1 MNTHTNDFDI
11 TDLTALNAMAA
22 QDTVNLTREQATTL
36 TEAIKENLNTLPT
49 FIMLCLKG
57 KAYKA
62 MKYTNVSEWAQ
73 TEFGLSRSRIYQLN
87 IVATAEHA
95 MRNQFNLSA
104 GFTLAEGQFRPL
116 GGDLGAVLNTIAAD
130 LAACDGADTES
141 ARESV
146 VHDSISKMIRA
157 LEQKERDAKAAARKA
172 VPVLAAITDIAPKAE
187 TASAD
192 NVVSFTPRSENTK
205 HIGAVPMSYEL
216 ALVKA
221 KDTGHVLIGLTPDTG
236 TDLVRDALLDAQTV
250 IAELLAFVSV
260 AAAA

>member
-1 MNTHTNDFDI
+1 MNTNTNDFDI

-22 QDTVNLTREQATTL
+22 QDTVSLTREQATTL
-36 TEAIKENLNTLPT
+36 TKAIKENLNTLPT

-62 MKYTNVSEWAQ
+62 MKYTSVSEWAQ
-73 TEFGLSRSRIYQLN
+73 AEFGLSRSRIYQLN

-130 LAACDGADTES
+130 LAACDIADTES

-157 LEQKERDAKAAARKA
+157 LEQKERDAKAAARAKA
-172 VPVLAAITDIAPKAE
+172 APVPAAITDIVPTAE

-192 NVVSFTPRSENTK
+192 NVVSFTPRSENAK

-221 KDTGHVLIGLTPDTG
+221 KDTGHVLRAPDMVTY
-236 TDLVRDALLDAQTV
+236 
-250 IAELLAFVSV
+250 SV
-260 AAAA
+260 